1 MQCTCCHQFLFLSL
15 MPLGKDRRE
24 TDVSQL
30 RGLTGFTAAAAA
42 AAAAVGIQ
50 DREA

>member
-1 MQCTCCHQFLFLSL
+1 MQCTCYHQFLFLSL

-42 AAAAVGIQ
+42 VGIQ

>member
-1 MQCTCCHQFLFLSL
+1 

-42 AAAAVGIQ
+42 AVGIQ
-50 DREA
+50 D